1 MVEAGQI
8 SHTGRIVSIDPQTIR
23 VEIVSE
29 DACASCHAASLCGV
43 SNGKVKLVD
52 VPATLGYEVGEEVE
66 VLLRRSMGF
75 KAVWLAYVGPLV
87 VLVAVLLALLSFG
100 ISEPVSGLCS
110 IAAAGVWYLVIWLL
124 RDRLKNEYTFYI
136 KKK

>member
-8 SHTGRIVSIDPQTIR
+8 SHSGRIVSVDPQSIK

-29 DACASCHAASLCGV
+29 DACASCHAASLCAV
-43 SNGKVKLVD
+43 STGKVKIVE

-87 VLVAVLLALLSFG
+87 ILVAVLLVLLALGLG
-100 ISEPVSGLCS
+100 ELVSGLCG
-110 IAAAGVWYLVIWLL
+110 IAAAGIWYLAIWLF
-124 RDRLKNEYTFYI
+124 RNRLKNEYTFYI